1 MNTQEEL
8 NENVYGVLD
17 ILAQGKELSQRELAR
32 QSGLSLGMVNLI
44 LKRLVKT
51 GSIKVHMLDRNKIN
65 YILTPKGLS
74 QRMVRSYQYFLRAF
88 RTFNESQKR
97 IDSLLDSLVAKG
109 NRRFVVLG
117 EGEVAGIIEM
127 AVKARKDA
135 SLSVRRASAESHALG
150 PDEVLLD
157 CRFGENRDAV
167 GISILEE
174 ILKQPYQSI
183 SEKAAD
189 DMIQIHGKEWTA

>member
-1 MNTQEEL
+1 MNTREEL
-8 NENVYGVLD
+8 NESVYGVLE
-17 ILAQGKELSQRELAR
+17 ILAQGKDLSQRELAR

-51 GSIKVHMLDRNKIN
+51 GLIKVHMLDRNKIN

-97 IDSLLDSLVAKG
+97 IDSLLDSLIAKG

-135 SLSVRRASAESHALG
+135 NLSVRRAGAETHALG

-157 CRFGENRDAV
+157 CRFGESKDAV

-174 ILKQPYQSI
+174 ILKHPYQTGTDI
-183 SEKAAD
+183 AVD
-189 DMIQIHGKEWTA
+189 DMLPLRRKEQSA